1 MNYLERI
8 MNKVMKPKNTNK
20 DHKMMLKSRDLGN
33 GKYEVGGVVFHADS
47 HPEAIRKYR
56 RAKDEV

>member
-1 MNYLERI
+1 
-8 MNKVMKPKNTNK
+8 MNKVMKPKNTVDT

-33 GKYEVGGVVFHADS
+33 GKYEVGGVIFHADS

>member
-1 MNYLERI
+1 
-8 MNKVMKPKNTNK
+8 MNKVMKKPNK

-33 GKYEVGGVVFHADS
+33 GKYEVGGVIFFADS

-56 RAKDEV
+56 RAKDGE